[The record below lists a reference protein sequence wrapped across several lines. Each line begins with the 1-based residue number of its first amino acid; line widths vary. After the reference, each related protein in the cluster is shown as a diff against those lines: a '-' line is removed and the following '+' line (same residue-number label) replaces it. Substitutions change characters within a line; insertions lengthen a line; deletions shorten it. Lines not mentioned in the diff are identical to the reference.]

1 MARGVKPQLS
11 EYELKRQEQIAK
23 NQALLRSLQLD
34 AQQAGLA
41 PTTSKARS
49 STPAKKEK
57 KKPALKK
64 EKEEVVPR

>member
-1 MARGVKPQLS
+1 MARGAKPQVS

-41 PTTSKARS
+41 PAASKARS

-57 KKPALKK
+57 KKSAVKK
-64 EKEEVVPR
+64 EKGEVVPR